1 MYKVQRKQTI
11 EDELV
16 IENSKGEE
24 ALRLPVK
31 LYVDDV
37 LGQYNRLR
45 RMLGEAQYNA
55 EQNPTDDKTLTA
67 LGMTVMALFSLI
79 FGEEGAQK
87 LEKYYENRWTEM
99 LQDVAPF
106 VSECINP
113 QIDAAMRQRADRFRS
128 MSKTMKKGKKWLK

>member
-24 ALRLPVK
+24 TLRLPVK

-45 RMLGEAQYNA
+45 RMLGEVQYNA
-55 EQNPTDDKTLTA
+55 EQNPTDDKALTA
-67 LGMTVMALFSLI
+67 LGMTVMAFFSLI
-79 FGEEGAQK
+79 FGEEGTQK
-87 LEKYYENRWTEM
+87 LGKYYENRWTEM

-106 VSECINP
+106 ISECINP

-128 MSKTMKKGKKWLK
+128 ISKSVKKGKKWMK

>member
-24 ALRLPVK
+24 ALRLHVR

-55 EQNPTDDKTLTA
+55 GKNPTDDKALAA

-79 FGEEGAQK
+79 FGEKGAQE

-113 QIDAAMRQRADRFRS
+113 QIDAAMRQRGERFRS
-128 MSKTMKKGKKWLK
+128 ISKPIKKGKKWLK

>member
-79 FGEEGAQK
+79 FGEEGAHK

-113 QIDAAMRQRADRFRS
+113 QMDTAMRQRADRFRS
-128 MSKTMKKGKKWLK
+128 MSKPMKKGKKWLK

>member
-24 ALRLPVK
+24 ALRLPVR

-55 EQNPTDDKTLTA
+55 GKNPTDDKALAA

-79 FGEEGAQK
+79 FGEKGAQE

-113 QIDAAMRQRADRFRS
+113 QIDAAMRQRAERFRS
-128 MSKTMKKGKKWLK
+128 ISKPIETGWKWLK